1 MSVVINTNMSAIMAA
16 TNLSNANA
24 HLQTSIQE
32 LSSGSKLTSPGQ
44 DPGGLAVSMKL
55 TSEVNRS
62 NDTADNVADATS
74 FLQTQD
80 GALSTVGSILDQI
93 SQIQTLAKDPTK
105 SASDVA
111 DYDTEFTA
119 LQGEITTLGASTF
132 NGISLF
138 GSAANQTLAVS
149 TTEDGSSV
157 GTVGIT
163 QSNLIA
169 DTGVAAILSAS
180 SLSSLSSSQT
190 STAITDVSSM
200 LAQNGADTDRL
211 QFASQMLSVN
221 TNNLTSANSTLSDVD
236 VASESTKLAQYN
248 ITVQAATS
256 MLAQANSSPQSVLKL
271 LQ

>member
-24 HLQTSIQE
+24 QLQQSIQE
-32 LSSGSKLTSPGQ
+32 LSSGSKLNTPGM

-55 TSEVNRS
+55 SSEVNRS

-93 SQIQTLAKDPTK
+93 SQIQALSLDPTK
-105 SASDVA
+105 SSSDIA
-111 DYDTEFTA
+111 DYNTEFTA

-132 NGISLF
+132 NGIDLF
-138 GSAANQTLAVS
+138 GTSANQTLAVS

-163 QSNLIA
+163 QSNLLA
-169 DTGVAAILSAS
+169 DTAVAAVLNAS
-180 SLSSLSSSQT
+180 SLSALTATQT
-190 STAITDVSSM
+190 TAAITDVSSM

-211 QFASQMLSVN
+211 QFAAQMLSVN
-221 TNNLTSANSTLSDVD
+221 TNNLESANSTLSDVD
-236 VASESTKLAQYN
+236 VAGESTKLAQYN

-256 MLAQANSSPQSVLKL
+256 MLAQANSTPQNVLKL